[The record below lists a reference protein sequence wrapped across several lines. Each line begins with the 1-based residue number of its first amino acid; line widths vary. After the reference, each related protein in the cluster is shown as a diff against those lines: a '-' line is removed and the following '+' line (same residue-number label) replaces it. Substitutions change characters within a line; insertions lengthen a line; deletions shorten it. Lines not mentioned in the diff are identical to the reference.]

1 MLEYTQR
8 LYAWLQTS
16 VTGVRTREEGQTLV
30 EYALIT
36 ALVSVGLIASLTI
49 LRSDIRAVFV
59 RIGSALGTLPG
70 S

>member
-1 MLEYTQR
+1 MIEYTQR

-16 VTGVRTREEGQTLV
+16 VRTREEGQTLV

-36 ALVSVGLIASLTI
+36 ALVSVGLITALTV
-49 LRSDIRAVFV
+49 LRSDIGAVFD
-59 RIGSALGTLPG
+59 RIGSTLGTLPG